1 MASVVGW
8 WAIPAV
14 ALLAIVLWTSWHGRT
29 RGPQG
34 MRGSVAEYERFQKVL
49 TRVVEVDPHSAAG
62 ADRDG
67 SLAEQPR
74 AAGRRDVP

>member
-1 MASVVGW
+1 MASIVGW

-14 ALLAIVLWTSWHGRT
+14 ALLLIVLWTSWRGRS

-34 MRGSVAEYERFQKVL
+34 MRGTVAEYERFQAVL
-49 TRVVEVDPHSAAG
+49 TRVVETDPRSSSDAKAN
-62 ADRDG
+62 ARRTD
-67 SLAEQPR
+67 EPR